1 MSTWSWIGLF
11 VLPAIGRR
19 QVLAA
24 DRFMAEKLG
33 DAEEISVV
41 FGCLAGGN
49 LPDEDLGSVKKYV
62 FHPIPPLA
70 VRRSAALKAI
80 S

>member
-33 DAEEISVV
+33 DPEETSVV

-70 VRRSAALKAI
+70 VRRSAALEA
-80 S
+80 SS